1 MGSLR
6 LKLLGS
12 FEARRASGEILE
24 IAGRKNQALLAYIAL
39 RPGKF
44 LPREKLVN
52 LLWSDR
58 GEAQARN
65 SLRQALVTLRRDL
78 QGIDPA
84 PLIFE
89 RDTIAGDAAGI
100 ATDVAEFEALA
111 ASGTPDALRRAARLY
126 EGDLLDGLAIRD
138 AAFEEWLSGEQG
150 KLRESAV
157 AVLERLSTLTS
168 GAEAMTVARQLLAL
182 DPLREASHRAL
193 MRVYAAQGQVDQAT
207 RQYHACR
214 DILRRE
220 LDVEPSKQTAAL
232 YREITENRYRP
243 APPDEEPARGYA
255 LPPVAEA
262 VLGLWASPPA
272 APSLPDRLSIAVLP
286 FVNMSGDLE
295 QEYFSDGITE
305 DIITDLSRV
314 SGLFVIARNTAFTF
328 KGKAVEVVQAARNL
342 NVRYVLEGSVRK
354 VGSRIRINTQLI
366 DGNTG
371 GHVWADRY
379 DRALGDIFALQD
391 EISQATVSA
400 LKVRLLPQERQA
412 IERRSTQ
419 NPEAYE
425 LYLQARH
432 YLQQRGARNL
442 EAGLRFCH
450 QALKI
455 DPGYSRAWASAALCQ
470 ALLYVRGR
478 SEDAGLSA
486 AEKALSL
493 DPTLAEAHAAKGR
506 ALAELGRE
514 DEALAAHETSLGLD
528 PESPDVQYY
537 FGRTCHQFGRHEAAI
552 RHLERAAQLLE
563 TDYFPLALA
572 SQSYELLGRKN
583 EATRTVRRAL
593 ELIEREIGERPDNV
607 HAIVQ
612 GAWAF
617 AYLGDKERA
626 NEWAR
631 RAAAIDPEDPLDHY
645 NLGCALTRMNEPEQA
660 LDVLEACASKL
671 SPEWIDWVKQDSD
684 LIPLRGHPR
693 YQALIRRGEG
703 RLAASRKSKAGGGAA
718 PARPRSSGQ
727 GDLRNDAR

>member
-24 IAGRKNQALLAYIAL
+24 IAGKKNQALLAFVGL

-78 QGIDPA
+78 QGIEPA
-84 PLIFE
+84 PLLFE
-89 RDTIAGDAAGI
+89 RDTIAGDAAAI
-100 ATDVAEFEALA
+100 ATDVAEFEELA
-111 ASGTPDALRRAARLY
+111 AAGTTDALRQAARLY

-138 AAFEEWLSGEQG
+138 PAFEEWLFAEQG
-150 KLRESAV
+150 KLRETALT
-157 AVLERLSTLTS
+157 VLERLSTLTS
-168 GAEAMTVARQLLAL
+168 GAEAMAFARRLLGL

-220 LDVEPSKQTAAL
+220 LGVEPSKQTSEL
-232 YREITENRYRP
+232 QREISEHRYRP
-243 APPDEEPARGYA
+243 APVDEAPSPAPMLLREPALSRA
-255 LPPVAEA
+255 
-262 VLGLWASPPA
+262 GLT
-272 APSLPDRLSIAVLP
+272 LPDRPSIAVLP

-391 EISQATVSA
+391 EISEATVSA

-412 IERRSTQ
+412 IERRATQ

-432 YLQQRGARNL
+432 YLQQRGARTL
-442 EAGLRFCH
+442 EAALRFCN
-450 QALKI
+450 QALEI

-478 SEDAGLSA
+478 SADAGLSA
-486 AEKALSL
+486 AEKALAL
-493 DPTLAEAHAAKGR
+493 DPTLAEAYAAKGR

-514 DEALAAHETSLGLD
+514 EDALAAHETSLRLD
-528 PESPDVQYY
+528 PDSPDVQYY
-537 FGRTCHQFGRHEAAI
+537 FGRTCHQFGKHEAAI

-572 SQSYELLGRKN
+572 SQSYELLGRKG
-583 EATRTVRRAL
+583 EAIRTVRRAL
-593 ELIEREIGERPDNV
+593 DLIEKEIAERPDNV

-612 GAWAF
+612 GAWAL
-617 AYLGDKERA
+617 AYLGENERA
-626 NEWAR
+626 NDWAR

-645 NLGCALTRMNEPEQA
+645 NLGCALTRMNNPEQA
-660 LDVLEACASKL
+660 LDLLEACASKL

-684 LIPLRGHPR
+684 LIPLHGHPR
-693 YQALIRRGEG
+693 YQALVRRGEA
-703 RLAASRKSKAGGGAA
+703 RLAASRKKAGGGSVVQ
-718 PARPRSSGQ
+718 ARPRSAGQ
-727 GDLRNDAR
+727 RDLRSDAR

>member
-1 MGSLR
+1 MASIR

-12 FEARRASGEILE
+12 FEARRPSGPILE
-24 IAGRKNQALLAYIAL
+24 IAGKKNQALLAYIAL
-39 RPGKF
+39 RPGKY
-44 LPREKLVN
+44 LPREKLAD

-78 QGIDPA
+78 RGIEPA
-84 PLIFE
+84 PLLFE
-89 RDTIAGDAAGI
+89 RDTIAGDAAAI
-100 ATDVAEFEALA
+100 STDVAEFERLA
-111 ASGTPDALRRAARLY
+111 ASGTLDDLRQAAKLY
-126 EGDLLDGLAIRD
+126 EGDFLDGFVIRD
-138 AAFEEWLSGEQG
+138 PAFEEWLSTEQNR
-150 KLRESAV
+150 LREA
-157 AVLERLSTLTS
+157 AITVLDRLAALAS
-168 GAEAMTVARQLLAL
+168 GAEAVTVARRLLAL
-182 DPLREASHRAL
+182 DVLREASHRTL
-193 MRVYAAQGQVDQAT
+193 MQIHAAQGQRDQAT

-220 LDVEPSKQTAAL
+220 LGVEPSKPTVDL
-232 YREITENRYRP
+232 HREISENRYQP
-243 APPDEEPARGYA
+243 APRNESPAPYSA
-255 LPPVAEA
+255 PLPLATHQA
-262 VLGLWASPPA
+262 TPA
-272 APSLPDRLSIAVLP
+272 DKPSIAVLP
-286 FVNMSGDLE
+286 FLNMSGDEE

-342 NVRYVLEGSVRK
+342 NVRYVLEGSIRK
-354 VGSRIRINTQLI
+354 VGSRVRINTQLI
-366 DGNTG
+366 DGTTG

-391 EISQATVSA
+391 EISQATVAA
-400 LKVRLLPQERQA
+400 LKVRLLPQERKA

-442 EAGLRFCH
+442 ETALRFCH
-450 QALKI
+450 QALEI
-455 DPGYSRAWASAALCQ
+455 DPGYSRAWASVALCQ

-478 SEDAGLSA
+478 SEDAGLAA
-486 AEKALSL
+486 AEKAISL
-493 DPTLAEAHAAKGR
+493 DPTLAEAYAAKGR
-506 ALAELGRE
+506 ALAELGHE
-514 DEALAAHETSLGLD
+514 EEAVAAHETSLRLD
-528 PESPDVQYY
+528 PESSDVQYY

-572 SQSYELLGRKN
+572 SQSYELLGRKG

-612 GAWAF
+612 GAWAL
-617 AYLGDKERA
+617 AYLGEEERA
-626 NEWAR
+626 SEWAR
-631 RAAAIDPEDPLDHY
+631 RAAAIDPDDPLDHY
-645 NLGCALTRMNEPEQA
+645 NLACALTRMNKAEQA
-660 LDVLEACASKL
+660 LDLLEACASKL
-671 SPEWIDWVKQDSD
+671 SPEWINWVKQDSD
-684 LIPLRGHPR
+684 LLPLRDHPR
-693 YQALIRRGEG
+693 YKALVGRGES
-703 RLAASRKSKAGGGAA
+703 RLAATRKNKAIGAA
-718 PARPRSSGQ
+718 SATPTSVVQP
-727 GDLRNDAR
+727 DLRNDAR